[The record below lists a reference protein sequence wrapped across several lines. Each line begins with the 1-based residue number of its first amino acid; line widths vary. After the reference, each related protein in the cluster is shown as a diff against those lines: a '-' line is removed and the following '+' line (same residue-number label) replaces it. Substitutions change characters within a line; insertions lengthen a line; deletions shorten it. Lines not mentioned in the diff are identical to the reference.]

1 MKIAI
6 DISQIIYGTG
16 VSVYTRNLVSHLVKL
31 YPHDEFLL
39 FGGSLR
45 RRRELS
51 IFTNRLKVKSK
62 FYSLPPKFVDLLW
75 NTFHIY
81 PIEKIIGQVDVVHT
95 SDWAEPP
102 SQLPKVT
109 TVHDLIPFK
118 YPHTT
123 EGGVRVAHKKRLAW
137 ADKERIVVTPEG
149 VESFY
154 KPQPPSLIE
163 TVKHRYHLDGD
174 YLFSLSTLEPRKN
187 QARLIEAFKIVRE
200 HFPGLKLLIGG
211 RTGWGEVVRPI
222 DGVIMPGYVP
232 DADLPALYSG
242 CLAYVLPSLYEGF
255 SLSHLQAMA
264 CGASVVGSQISSM
277 PEVIGQ
283 AGVLVDP
290 ISVGAI
296 AEGIIR
302 AVKGRSVYSA
312 KAIKRA
318 GLFSWEET
326 ARLTH
331 AAYEKATQSS
341 RANRRW

>member
-1 MKIAI
+1 
-6 DISQIIYGTG
+6 
-16 VSVYTRNLVSHLVKL
+16 
-31 YPHDEFLL
+31 
-39 FGGSLR
+39 
-45 RRRELS
+45 
-51 IFTNRLKVKSK
+51 
-62 FYSLPPKFVDLLW
+62 
-75 NTFHIY
+75 
-81 PIEKIIGQVDVVHT
+81 
-95 SDWAEPP
+95 
-102 SQLPKVT
+102 
-109 TVHDLIPFK
+109 
-118 YPHTT
+118 
-123 EGGVRVAHKKRLAW
+123 
-137 ADKERIVVTPEG
+137 
-149 VESFY
+149 
-154 KPQPPSLIE
+154 
-163 TVKHRYHLDGD
+163 
-174 YLFSLSTLEPRKN
+174 
-187 QARLIEAFKIVRE
+187 
-200 HFPGLKLLIGG
+200 
-211 RTGWGEVVRPI
+211 
-222 DGVIMPGYVP
+222 MPGYVP

-331 AAYEKATQSS
+331 AAYQKAVEQKKK
-341 RANRRW
+341 

>member
-1 MKIAI
+1 
-6 DISQIIYGTG
+6 
-16 VSVYTRNLVSHLVKL
+16 
-31 YPHDEFLL
+31 
-39 FGGSLR
+39 
-45 RRRELS
+45 
-51 IFTNRLKVKSK
+51 
-62 FYSLPPKFVDLLW
+62 
-75 NTFHIY
+75 
-81 PIEKIIGQVDVVHT
+81 
-95 SDWAEPP
+95 
-102 SQLPKVT
+102 
-109 TVHDLIPFK
+109 
-118 YPHTT
+118 
-123 EGGVRVAHKKRLAW
+123 
-137 ADKERIVVTPEG
+137 
-149 VESFY
+149 
-154 KPQPPSLIE
+154 
-163 TVKHRYHLDGD
+163 
-174 YLFSLSTLEPRKN
+174 
-187 QARLIEAFKIVRE
+187 
-200 HFPGLKLLIGG
+200 
-211 RTGWGEVVRPI
+211 
-222 DGVIMPGYVP
+222 MPGYVP

-264 CGASVVGSQISSM
+264 CGASVVGSQVSSM

-283 AGVLVDP
+283 AGILVDP